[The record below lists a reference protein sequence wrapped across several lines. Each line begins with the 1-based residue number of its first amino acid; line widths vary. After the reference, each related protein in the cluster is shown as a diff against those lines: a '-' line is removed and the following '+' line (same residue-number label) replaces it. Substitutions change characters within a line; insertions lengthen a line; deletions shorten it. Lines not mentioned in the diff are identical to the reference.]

1 MELVR
6 IIEKDDKTARDK
18 IKKIYGND
26 CLIVSS
32 SRIKNKSEL
41 VIAIDLDNQVD
52 NIFLQKNKKQSPF
65 DLNKLTNT
73 NAQDNNDNRYLN
85 SSELFE
91 KQKANQL
98 ASDIKEE
105 ILALREEFDRFK
117 RNFSSDEKYL
127 PENIADRLKNFD
139 LPFTL
144 YKMIED
150 EILETK
156 NIKIASKNLEAII
169 KKNIHFSN
177 IDYPLAKKIVFY
189 GPSGSGKTTL
199 LRTINGLE
207 NLSGGEIYF
216 DNQKVNNNTILEVQK
231 KTGMIFQEFNLVNN
245 LSAINNVLTG
255 LLNSSNKFLSLFYL
269 FKKDQKIEALKS
281 LKTVGLLEKSY
292 NRSDELSGGQR
303 QRVGIARAIIK
314 RPLLLLA
321 DEPVAS
327 LDPKAANLILSLLK
341 KINKEFGTTIL
352 CNLHQ
357 VDLAKKYSDRL
368 VGLLD
373 GKIIFDEKSENI
385 NKSNLEKIYV

>member
-1 MELVR
+1 MLEINDL
-6 IIEKDDKTARDK
+6 KKTFENGSPALKGVNLK
-18 IKKIYGND
+18 INKGEF
-26 CLIVSS
+26 VS
-32 SRIKNKSEL
+32 
-41 VIAIDLDNQVD
+41 
-52 NIFLQKNKKQSPF
+52 
-65 DLNKLTNT
+65 
-73 NAQDNNDNRYLN
+73 
-85 SSELFE
+85 
-91 KQKANQL
+91 
-98 ASDIKEE
+98 
-105 ILALREEFDRFK
+105 IL
-117 RNFSSDEKYL
+117 
-127 PENIADRLKNFD
+127 
-139 LPFTL
+139 
-144 YKMIED
+144 
-150 EILETK
+150 
-156 NIKIASKNLEAII
+156 
-169 KKNIHFSN
+169 
-177 IDYPLAKKIVFY
+177 

-207 NLSGGEIYF
+207 TISSGEIYF
-216 DNQKVNNNTILEVQK
+216 NNKQVDNNSTSNVQK

-269 FKKDQKIEALKS
+269 FKKDQKIKALKA
-281 LKTVGLLEKSY
+281 LETVGLLEKSY

-314 RPLLLLA
+314 QPLLLLA

-327 LDPKAANLILSLLK
+327 LDPKAANVILSLLK
-341 KINKEFGTTIL
+341 QINKEFGTTIL